1 MLKKFSLVI
10 LTMSFFIL
18 LSSDNERTI
27 QQNHLAQPKGKNI
40 ITIKVHEE
48 ITEKEKVNKMKQN
61 KVNKISNDADW
72 VSCRRLLIELDNE
85 DFYQKFVENPKAG
98 VTEST
103 IKKIE
108 ETNQDVFMKREYA
121 SDIFPASFVYKL
133 QEILYDVCVNDIEV
147 YGNELL
153 DVLGGE
159 QYELS
164 KEESREIFQE
174 EAEYYDGIYR
184 FFLDGNRE
192 AYLFRFDMGGAGK
205 EYYMTL
211 KVRNGKG
218 LDEIASFGTLYH
230 PKGRVIKDG
239 GNYYYIFFQ
248 HNYNLKCNDGIRA
261 YRLNENA
268 GRENILVRYIPEEY
282 VWENLYMTE
291 DKLVRDYVE
300 NIRDVITSEEYIERG
315 ARYNYYNVMEGDET
329 KDTEDLSTE
338 GNKEFYKIDFTN
350 TGIPVYIERVL
361 YEPSNSYQG
370 QICLKFSFYLYNTEK
385 EEMVKFDALNFDNN
399 DKTANGL
406 LQMWFK
412 EFNGKVY
419 TFQLYAMDDF
429 SYMLNVFLVERG
441 RITPV
446 RVDYILP
453 KRTIVVEEY

>member
-147 YGNELL
+147 YGDELL
-153 DVLGGE
+153 EELGGE

-184 FFLDGNRE
+184 FFLNGNRE
-192 AYLFRFDMGGAGK
+192 AYQ
-205 EYYMTL
+205 
-211 KVRNGKG
+211 
-218 LDEIASFGTLYH
+218 I
-230 PKGRVIKDG
+230 GRAHV
-239 GNYYYIFFQ
+239 
-248 HNYNLKCNDGIRA
+248 
-261 YRLNENA
+261 
-268 GRENILVRYIPEEY
+268 
-282 VWENLYMTE
+282 
-291 DKLVRDYVE
+291 
-300 NIRDVITSEEYIERG
+300 
-315 ARYNYYNVMEGDET
+315 
-329 KDTEDLSTE
+329 
-338 GNKEFYKIDFTN
+338 
-350 TGIPVYIERVL
+350 
-361 YEPSNSYQG
+361 
-370 QICLKFSFYLYNTEK
+370 
-385 EEMVKFDALNFDNN
+385 
-399 DKTANGL
+399 
-406 LQMWFK
+406 
-412 EFNGKVY
+412 
-419 TFQLYAMDDF
+419 
-429 SYMLNVFLVERG
+429 
-441 RITPV
+441 
-446 RVDYILP
+446 
-453 KRTIVVEEY
+453 

>member
-1 MLKKFSLVI
+1 MKKGFQIFCLFFCMI
-10 LTMSFFIL
+10 LTGYSPG
-18 LSSDNERTI
+18 N
-27 QQNHLAQPKGKNI
+27 G
-40 ITIKVHEE
+40 
-48 ITEKEKVNKMKQN
+48 
-61 KVNKISNDADW
+61 ADW

-147 YGNELL
+147 YGDELL
-153 DVLGGE
+153 DELGGE

-184 FFLDGNRE
+184 FFLNGNRE

-248 HNYNLKCNDGIRA
+248 HNYNLKCNDGMSGKI
-261 YRLNENA
+261 
-268 GRENILVRYIPEEY
+268 YI
-282 VWENLYMTE
+282 
-291 DKLVRDYVE
+291 
-300 NIRDVITSEEYIERG
+300 
-315 ARYNYYNVMEGDET
+315 
-329 KDTEDLSTE
+329 
-338 GNKEFYKIDFTN
+338 
-350 TGIPVYIERVL
+350 
-361 YEPSNSYQG
+361 
-370 QICLKFSFYLYNTEK
+370 
-385 EEMVKFDALNFDNN
+385 
-399 DKTANGL
+399 
-406 LQMWFK
+406 
-412 EFNGKVY
+412 
-419 TFQLYAMDDF
+419 
-429 SYMLNVFLVERG
+429 
-441 RITPV
+441 
-446 RVDYILP
+446 
-453 KRTIVVEEY
+453 